1 MILENVMEFIDLS
14 YYKILPQ
21 QSGITPKIL
30 VSEITN
36 EIEFIAC
43 TDTYNTTIDFVVS
56 KIMEHSGI
64 NTEPVYWGSDLRF
77 YEQNYVTLTKFN
89 LSNNWVYFGDNEI
102 LDNLKN
108 KSEIDFSFMLSSIL
122 GGNMWSEDLI
132 GFVDEDNN
140 LKKSFHYNMMFEV
153 ELAMYAAG
161 HTRAAAVF
169 EKITSDF
176 DEIFEDD
183 DEETFES
190 MRPYVEK
197 FLEVKKS
204 DWFNI
209 LKFPQNSKFE
219 KCKFWAIKKITEAQ
233 KILKKRY
240 E

>member
-21 QSGITPKIL
+21 QTGITPKIL

-64 NTEPVYWGSDLRF
+64 NCEPVYWGSDLRF
-77 YEQNYVTLTKFN
+77 YEQNYVTLTKFD
-89 LSNNWVYFGDNEI
+89 LSNQWVYFGDNEI

-108 KSEIDFSFMLSSIL
+108 KPEIDFSFMISAIL
-122 GGNMWSEDLI
+122 GGNMWAEDLM
-132 GFVDEDNN
+132 GFVDENDN

-153 ELAMYAAG
+153 ELAMYCSGHAKAASI
-161 HTRAAAVF
+161 F
-169 EKITSDF
+169 EKTIVEL
-176 DEIFEDD
+176 DEIFDSE
-183 DEETFES
+183 DEEIYEN

-197 FLEVKKS
+197 FLSIKKS

-209 LKFPQNSKFE
+209 LKFPQNSKYE
-219 KCKFWAIKKITEAQ
+219 KCKFWAIKKILDVQ
-233 KILKKRY
+233 KILRKKY